1 MKEIAEKIERD
12 CPNGWWNCE
21 LCARERECKAGLYHG
36 EIDRVVEVADI
47 AEKQI
52 VKEAIKSA
60 LVIKGL
66 QSDNDFWGWWSR
78 SSPPNLHAKEA
89 LPLDGPSS
97 PGGGSKSNVKK
108 SKKGNKPTQY
118 VWGDN

>member
-1 MKEIAEKIERD
+1 MMKEKD
-12 CPNGWWNCE
+12 MVCPNNWSDCTM
-21 LCARERECKAGLYHG
+21 CKHERECKAGLYHG
-36 EIDRVVEVADI
+36 ETIVEVAKI
-47 AEKQI
+47 VEKQMI
-52 VKEAIKSA
+52 REAIKSA
-60 LVIKGL
+60 VIIKGL
-66 QSDNDFWGWWSR
+66 QSDTDFWGWWSR
-78 SSPPNLHAKEA
+78 SSPPNLHYKEV